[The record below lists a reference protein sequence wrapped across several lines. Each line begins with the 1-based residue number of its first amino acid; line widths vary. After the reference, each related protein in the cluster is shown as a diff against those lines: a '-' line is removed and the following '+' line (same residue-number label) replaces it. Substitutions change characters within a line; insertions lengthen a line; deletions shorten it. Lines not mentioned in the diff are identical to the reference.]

1 MPLKAIA
8 LAATALFCS
17 RPAMAVDRLTLYAG
31 ESKVIAEE
39 GAGKLLVGNKAVV
52 DAKVLSSDEV
62 LLNGKSV
69 GMTSLMVW
77 DRHGEKHS
85 YEIEVL
91 AGSLKKTL
99 IEIDVQ
105 VLEISDA
112 ANWDVGI
119 DWAAALAGQAPLA
132 AGLPGAPTQVLE
144 QNPGLLT
151 LGTFARGPLGA
162 RLDLLVQ
169 KNKARVVAKPRLMTV
184 SGSSARF
191 LSGGQ
196 VPVAQQD
203 DKGRAS
209 TQYKDYGVSLDIKP
223 TADEE
228 GNVNASIRAEMSDI
242 DPTNSVT
249 VGGGVLPAIKTRW
262 VETNIFV
269 KKDGTLVIAGLLQET
284 EGKVTKGV
292 PLLSEIPVLG
302 ELFKHTD
309 YVRKNSELVIFVSPK
324 VLGL

>member
-1 MPLKAIA
+1 MKRLLVLWL
-8 LAATALFCS
+8 LAAAPL
-17 RPAMAVDRLTLYAG
+17 RAVDRLTLYAG
-31 ESKVIAEE
+31 ESKIIPMD
-39 GAGKLLVGNKAVV
+39 GARKILVGNPAILE
-52 DAKVLSSDEV
+52 AKRLSDEEL
-62 LLNGKSV
+62 LLNGKAVGLTSV
-69 GMTSLMVW
+69 TVW
-77 DRHGEKHS
+77 DRLDQKKS

-91 AGSLKKTL
+91 ASGLKKTL
-99 IEIDVQ
+99 IEVDVQ
-105 VLEISDA
+105 VLEITDS

-119 DWAAALAGQAPLA
+119 DWAGALAGQAPLA
-132 AGLPGAPTQVLE
+132 PGLPGAPTQVLE

-151 LGTFARGPLGA
+151 LGSFARGPLGA

-169 KNKARVVAKPRLMTV
+169 KNKARLVAKPRLMTV

-242 DPTNSVT
+242 DPANSVT

-269 KKDGTLVIAGLLQET
+269 KKDGTLVIAGLLQES
-284 EGKVTKGV
+284 EGKVTNGV

-309 YVRKNSELVIFVSPK
+309 FTRKNSELVIFVTPK